1 MSSHHLANEGLLIL
15 PHLRI
20 QNANAISS
28 PLTHGFPSITAFTG
42 LTWALERKLS
52 AEGFGLR
59 FIATGVI
66 SHSHQEHVTKGYVS
80 TFRLTRNPVNEKGAT
95 AAIVEEGRM
104 HLDITLVLAMVWNPN
119 DTHGNVLRHGMD
131 EARQT
136 LADRIAV
143 MVSNGRVAGGS
154 VLPSQ
159 PALGRRIRPQLLV
172 MPEDAEERA
181 RQFRRLRRQ
190 WLPGFALVGR
200 DDLLQQRTQH
210 LQSQHGSATAL
221 DAWLDL
227 ARFNWRARSQ
237 PDGGIPSNG
246 KVEWHHDRPEG
257 SGWIV
262 PIPVGYGALSDTPHE
277 AGSVANARDGD
288 TPFRFV
294 ESLYSIGQW
303 VSPHRLNDV
312 DQLLWYADSR
322 PDEGLYRCH
331 NDYRPVADIHNTT
344 STVA

>member
-1 MSSHHLANEGLLIL
+1 MSTDHIASEGLLIL

-28 PLTHGFPSITAFTG
+28 PLTHGFPSITAFIG
-42 LTWALERKLS
+42 LTWALERKLA
-52 AEGFGLR
+52 AEGVGLS
-59 FIATGVI
+59 FVATGVI
-66 SHSHQEHVTKGYVS
+66 SHHHQEQVNEDYVN
-80 TFRLTRNPVNEKGAT
+80 TFRLTRNPVNENGAT

-104 HLDITLVLAMVWNPN
+104 HLDITLILALVWNPD
-119 DTHGNVLRHGMD
+119 DTHGNVLRHGME
-131 EARQT
+131 EARQA
-136 LADRIAV
+136 LANRIADL
-143 MVSNGRVAGGS
+143 VSTGRIAGGS

-159 PALGRRIRPQLLV
+159 PAPGRRIRPQLLV
-172 MPEDAEERA
+172 LPENAEERT

-190 WLPGFALVGR
+190 WIPGFALVGR
-200 DDLLQQRTQH
+200 DDLLQQRTHQ
-210 LQSQHGSATAL
+210 LQSRNISATAL

-227 ARFNWRARSQ
+227 SRFNWRAKSL
-237 PDGGIPSNG
+237 PDGGIPPNG
-246 KVEWHHDRPEG
+246 KVEWHYDRPEG

-262 PIPVGYGALSDTPHE
+262 PIPVGYGALSDAPHE
-277 AGSVANARDGD
+277 AGSVANARDSD

-322 PDEGLYRCH
+322 PDEGVYRCH
-331 NDYRPVADIHNTT
+331 NDYRPAGDTHNTA
-344 STVA
+344 STVD